1 MRPELNWQAL
11 DCRQLPDAVT
21 VKVRVQPRASRN
33 AVTGI
38 AGDSLKL
45 ALTAP
50 PVEGAANAA
59 CCAFLADLCGVAKT
73 RVAVVGGHKS
83 RDKLVR
89 IGGLDKGGF
98 LAVVAAKV
106 AFD

>member
-1 MRPELNWQAL
+1 MTPDSSWQAL
-11 DCRQLPDAVT
+11 DCRQLADAIT
-21 VKVRVQPRASRN
+21 VKVRVQPRSSRN
-33 AVTGI
+33 AVIGI
-38 AGDSLKL
+38 TGDSLKL

-59 CCAFLADLCGVAKT
+59 CCAFFADLCGVAKS
-73 RVAVVGGHKS
+73 RVSVVGGHKS

-89 IGGLDKGGF
+89 LDGLDKAGF

-106 AFD
+106 SV